1 MIKINLLKVNQDK
14 ESSKGNDKE
23 VPLKEKIGL
32 LFSNLQN
39 KSENSQSDEN
49 SFEELMEVT
58 QKVHLIKFAFKNDN
72 EETIKS
78 VKEVLNNFPSTNR
91 FIVDNNIRMY
101 NSILKDI
108 PGKKY
113 YVQNSNDKLVS
124 FFRKNNKVV
133 FSFHSLNKEFEDFF
147 LNEDIFNDLLYN
159 VEVIIM
165 EPYQLDEMKWAMKN
179 WNGNVI
185 LHDDK
190 YPI

>member
-1 MIKINLLKVNQDK
+1 MYKKFKVA
-14 ESSKGNDKE
+14 
-23 VPLKEKIGL
+23 VPGKDVLVI
-32 LFSNLQN
+32 
-39 KSENSQSDEN
+39 DEN

-133 FSFHSLNKEFEDFF
+133 FSFHSLNKEFEDLF
-147 LNEDIFNDLLYN
+147 LNEDIFKDLLNN

>member
-1 MIKINLLKVNQDK
+1 MYKKFKVA
-14 ESSKGNDKE
+14 
-23 VPLKEKIGL
+23 VPGKDVLVI
-32 LFSNLQN
+32 
-39 KSENSQSDEN
+39 DEN

-147 LNEDIFNDLLYN
+147 LNEDIFKDLLNN

>member
-1 MIKINLLKVNQDK
+1 MYKKFKVA
-14 ESSKGNDKE
+14 
-23 VPLKEKIGL
+23 VPGKDVLVI
-32 LFSNLQN
+32 
-39 KSENSQSDEN
+39 DEN